1 MANIETRRCKVIAR
15 AVLITACRT
24 CFGKRNYENRL
35 RDSKCSE
42 KKMIIT
48 TLITTHERCTLR
60 FQSTM
65 NGKAIKILIYT
76 HWF

>member
-1 MANIETRRCKVIAR
+1 MANIETRRYKVIAR
-15 AVLITACRT
+15 AVLITACRS
-24 CFGKRNYENRL
+24 CFGKRNYENLL

-42 KKMIIT
+42 KKNDYNYVM
-48 TLITTHERCTLR
+48 HERCTLR